1 MRELS
6 LPIPEWRLQRLLK
19 VAVAPIDGRDDA
31 KSLTV
36 SAIDVDGITATV
48 FKQPRL
54 SNHGR
59 QINAKGQEAVLPRL
73 RNPDVFV
80 FQIPSDLN
88 KNDEAED
95 DEDAEVKTEDVE
107 NQGDGARRREPSPV
121 RRRPSDDESESPNSK
136 ASA

>member
-19 VAVAPIDGRDDA
+19 VAVAPIDGRDDL

-36 SAIDVDGITATV
+36 SAIDVDGIPATV

-54 SNHGR
+54 SNNGR
-59 QINAKGQEAVLPRL
+59 KINAKGQAVLPRL

-80 FQIPSDLN
+80 FHIPSELGN
-88 KNDEAED
+88 NDVDEK
-95 DEDAEVKTEDVE
+95 DEDALLQQAIAMSMGTDEDT
-107 NQGDGARRREPSPV
+107 S
-121 RRRPSDDESESPNSK
+121 
-136 ASA
+136 

>member
-6 LPIPEWRLQRLLK
+6 LPIPEWRLQRLCK
-19 VAVAPIDGRDDA
+19 VAVAPIDGRDDL

-54 SNHGR
+54 SNNGR
-59 QINAKGQEAVLPRL
+59 QIKAKGQTVLPRL

-80 FQIPSDLN
+80 FHIPSELEN
-88 KNDEAED
+88 NEDEVED
-95 DEDAEVKTEDVE
+95 DEVKTE
-107 NQGDGARRREPSPV
+107 
-121 RRRPSDDESESPNSK
+121 
-136 ASA
+136 